1 MKSEIVSEKNYLIDE
16 AFGIEITVKVD
27 LDMIVLESSIR
38 QMLKERSYLE
48 QLKKANDREKSFLQ
62 KVAMLEGENKRI
74 DQTLSS
80 RFHHGGNRESFG
92 QGNCTPKHQLQSY
105 QGERLTKL
113 VERCEEF
120 PE

>member
-1 MKSEIVSEKNYLIDE
+1 MKSEIVCKKNYLIGE

-38 QMLKERSYLE
+38 QKLKERSYLE
-48 QLKKANDREKSFLQ
+48 RSKKQATGKSRSCS
-62 KVAMLEGENKRI
+62 KVAMPEGENKRI
-74 DQTLSS
+74 RQILPS

-105 QGERLTKL
+105 QGQRFAKL